1 MDPMTGAMLTAGAAP
16 VGGLL
21 ARAPAGAL
29 GMNVFHGTPN
39 KFAPEP
45 GFPQGR
51 PRLDKMGTGEGAQKY
66 GKGFYSADAGK
77 G

>member
-1 MDPMTGAMLTAGAAP
+1 
-16 VGGLL
+16 
-21 ARAPAGAL
+21 
-29 GMNVFHGTPN
+29 MNVFHGTPN

-66 GKGFYSADAGK
+66 GKGFYTAQKQAQASQEQYQKALSDKSSYAED
-77 G
+77 